1 MADIIDTAA
10 EIEELQRN
18 AALSAH
24 RIDRNAVSAE
34 RCEECGEDIPAPR
47 RAAVPGC
54 QTQVPVASLMS
65 LFVSKRGCD
74 VICLQSLVREQR
86 KARKEHKCCECGAI
100 VKPGEHY
107 TYSHGVWD
115 GSGQSFKQCLDCAEV
130 SSAAAAFVDDPEDGP
145 AFTGLREWFSGLFM
159 SRV

>member
-34 RCEECGEDIPAPR
+34 HCEECGEDIPEPR

-54 QTQVPVASLMS
+54 QTCRIAKLTWSLYASKGGL
-65 LFVSKRGCD
+65 
-74 VICLQSLVREQR
+74 
-86 KARKEHKCCECGAI
+86 
-100 VKPGEHY
+100 
-107 TYSHGVWD
+107 D
-115 GSGQSFKQCLDCAEV
+115 GLHQ
-130 SSAAAAFVDDPEDGP
+130 
-145 AFTGLREWFSGLFM
+145 T
-159 SRV
+159 